1 MNKSKVSLLYRFLWN
16 LSGSEISVLRN
27 CRNDHSRHASMG
39 LILFMTWLFASFAGG
54 FAGYY
59 FGGSIKLAICFGL
72 LWGLLIYSIDR
83 GMVISLKK
91 DPNAEK
97 QPFWFPFLTR
107 AALGILIAFF
117 ISIPFEILVFNEEII
132 IQMDKDKDKEV
143 LDRINS
149 QNNIYNTSGQLSQ
162 LQKDSIESAK
172 LDKQLLN
179 PCPLPEYKVEVDN
192 YNRCMS
198 DLPPL
203 RQKEGQLDR
212 DYKNKLFLCP
222 RDSFNR
228 PIMDRS
234 TKDARADWNAQK
246 RLIQDKEKECIGI
259 KRKAD
264 SISSSYFA
272 KVRADKIDADSIIDN
287 RNNKLTADKLKI
299 DSVKTDFQGKL
310 ENLSGF
316 SRRYR
321 ALNNAARN
329 DNTLLFLMWLI
340 RLAFFVIEVL
350 PTIYKLKT
358 PIGDYDRAINSS
370 EQKFKEELALE
381 LETSKLINQN
391 KSKAE
396 IEIIE
401 KTEQHRKEKEIE
413 LNNLLIDEVA
423 RVQFEIASNSLK
435 SWEEKEKGTTSKKID
450 EFTKSIE

>member
-1 MNKSKVSLLYRFLWN
+1 MNKTKVSIFYRFFWN

-39 LILFMTWLFASFAGG
+39 LILLMTWLFASFAGG

-59 FGGSIKLAICFGL
+59 FGGSITLAICFGL

-91 DPNAEK
+91 DPKLEK

-132 IQMDKDKDKEV
+132 IQMDKDKDREV

-162 LQKDSIESAK
+162 LQKDSIESSK

-192 YNRCMS
+192 YNRCTS

-203 RQKEGQLDR
+203 IQKEGQLDK
-212 DYKNKLFLCP
+212 DYNNKLSLC
-222 RDSFNR
+222 RIDSFSR
-228 PIMDRS
+228 PIMNRS
-234 TKDARADWNAQK
+234 TKDAKADLNAQK
-246 RLIQDKEKECIGI
+246 RLIEDKKKECLGI

-264 SISSSYFA
+264 SISLSYFA
-272 KVRADKIDADSIIDN
+272 KVRADKNNADSIIGN
-287 RNNKLTADKLKI
+287 RNNKLTSDKIKI
-299 DSVKTDFQGKL
+299 DSVKTEFQTKL
-310 ENLSGF
+310 GNLSGF

-329 DNTLLFLMWLI
+329 DDTLLFLMWLI

-358 PIGDYDRAINSS
+358 PIGDYDRAINSN
-370 EQKFKEELALE
+370 EQKFNEELELD

-391 KSKAE
+391 KSKADL
-396 IEIIE
+396 EIIE
-401 KTEQHRKEKEIE
+401 KTEHHRKEKEIE

-423 RVQFEIASNSLK
+423 RVQFEIASNNLK
-435 SWEEKEKGTTSKKID
+435 SWEEKEKVSITKKID
-450 EFTKSIE
+450 DFTKSIE